1 MGIYDEIVVHAGYF
15 VHTIHRSWSWLV
27 DCGWPKSV
35 SPAGEQLD
43 CGCRTNAMVGL
54 NLLWIILAR
63 SRGTSSSQQSRS
75 HFYKQLTNTA
85 FYGEKGQS
93 QECEANRQIK
103 WIRFYCFETDI
114 QINVPLAWDYNFR
127 PLAHKEKQCNT
138 NGNGLHL
145 AQGDITS
152 STAVVHVT
160 L

>member
-1 MGIYDEIVVHAGYF
+1 MAEKCVSCWWATWLRLSYKCNGWIKLVMDYPRTEP
-15 VHTIHRSWSWLV
+15 RS
-27 DCGWPKSV
+27 
-35 SPAGEQLD
+35 
-43 CGCRTNAMVGL
+43 
-54 NLLWIILAR
+54 
-63 SRGTSSSQQSRS
+63 SSSQQSRS

-103 WIRFYCFETDI
+103 WICFYCFETDI

-152 STAVVHVT
+152 STAVVHAT
-160 L
+160 LQDKKYDIGRISALRRWGDFKLQI